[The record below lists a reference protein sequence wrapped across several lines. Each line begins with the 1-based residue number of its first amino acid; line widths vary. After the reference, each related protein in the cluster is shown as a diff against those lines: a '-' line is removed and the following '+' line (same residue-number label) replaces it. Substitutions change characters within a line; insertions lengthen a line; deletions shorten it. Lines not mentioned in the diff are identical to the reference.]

1 MFISRKKLKE
11 LEKRVAD
18 LEKAQNEPHEE
29 HISPLEVMKAALKE
43 NKQFRGGEKDG

>member
-18 LEKAQNEPHEE
+18 LEKEQSKPHESN
-29 HISPLEVMKAALKE
+29 ISPLEVIKAALKE
-43 NKQFRGGEKDG
+43 NKQFRGGEVNE